1 MKMKRMEM
9 QDVTV
14 GNFQFK
20 IRPLAAMNA
29 AYVFGDVAAI
39 VLPIIGVATMSG
51 GDKKDLDLEI
61 FEGVNLDAKALT
73 VALGNINGKA
83 LTKLISELTLNYN
96 NVSYFD
102 DEASSWKPLDDDAF
116 DEIFC
121 MNFAGAIALC
131 VEVVRQKYSGF
142 FSDIVT
148 LFGKL
153 MTKYKVGDQRS
164 MGILTA
170 SK

>member
-1 MKMKRMEM
+1 MKLKRMEV
-9 QDVTV
+9 QDVSI
-14 GNFQFK
+14 GDFQFK

-29 AYVFGDVAAI
+29 AYVFGDVSAI
-39 VLPIIGVATMSG
+39 VLPVIGVAALSG

-73 VALGNINGKA
+73 VALGNVNGKA

-102 DEASSWKPLDDDAF
+102 DETSSWKPLGNEAF

-131 VEVVRQKYSGF
+131 VEVVRQNYSGF
-142 FSDIVT
+142 FGDIVT

-153 MTKYKVGDQRS
+153 MTKYKAGAQKS
-164 MGILTA
+164 MGTLTA

>member
-102 DEASSWKPLDDDAF
+102 DEASGWKPLDDDAF
-116 DEIFC
+116 DEIF
-121 MNFAGAIALC
+121 A
-131 VEVVRQKYSGF
+131 
-142 FSDIVT
+142 
-148 LFGKL
+148 
-153 MTKYKVGDQRS
+153 
-164 MGILTA
+164 
-170 SK
+170 

>member
-61 FEGVNLDAKALT
+61 FEGVNLDA
-73 VALGNINGKA
+73 
-83 LTKLISELTLNYN
+83 

-131 VEVVRQKYSGF
+131 VEVVRQNYSGF

-164 MGILTA
+164 MEILTA